1 MSDFNLI
8 NSDIEE
14 NQSFY
19 ERSYEF
25 EIDPSIFD
33 DQEMVDLFLEEP
45 LILEE
50 HFLVIYQQQ

>member
-14 NQSFY
+14 NQSFF
-19 ERSYEF
+19 ERGYEF

-50 HFLVIYQQQ
+50 HFLVIHQ